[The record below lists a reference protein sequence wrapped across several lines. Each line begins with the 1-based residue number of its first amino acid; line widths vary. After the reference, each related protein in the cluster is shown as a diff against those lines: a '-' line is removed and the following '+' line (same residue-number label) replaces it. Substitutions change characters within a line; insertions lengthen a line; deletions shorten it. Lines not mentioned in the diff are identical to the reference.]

1 MEVGPLLL
9 DLSRGFSYGNRRM
22 FIGADEWNTEMPWL
36 VCRRKKGVVEGAGYT
51 YYECWP
57 KEIKNDARV
66 SETFSYSVYR
76 VRELRW
82 EENKGRL
89 TSSSLMI
96 GFNTVG

>member
-1 MEVGPLLL
+1 MEVGPLPLG
-9 DLSRGFSYGNRRM
+9 LSGVFSYGNRRM

-36 VCRRKKGVVEGAGYT
+36 ECRRKEGVVGGAGCAC
-51 YYECWP
+51 YECWP
-57 KEIKNDARV
+57 KEIRSDARV

-89 TSSSLMI
+89 TGSSLMI
-96 GFNTVG
+96 GFDTVG